1 MTDRSEQKNENTIEQ
16 KLAEKTV
23 KLQKAVRK
31 IREQQHYISDLTT
44 SPFKLFDVN
53 TDSKQ
58 HKTHSAIV
66 ATQKKSLLLHKNALV
81 TAMGDR
87 EMTVI
92 KNRVKAFDL
101 TQKIDVLTKFI
112 EKRELI
118 DCAIQAE
125 EEKKDILRQQLED
138 INTKMKAAN
147 NAIEINRKRKRED
160 VVDPFPTMS
169 DYAIVTFAN
178 NLCPDAKPLDNRAA
192 GILRINAQ
200 MTKIPAAPKP
210 PQPPVTE
217 PQQPPATE
225 PVPSRQRLRK
235 TKPVGSDL
243 PASPTSDMDGDPMD
257 DDEVEKAL
265 LGPIRNFIVSPP
277 SSRRPSIASMNTSE
291 MNEYLDDE
299 NTT

>member
-87 EMTVI
+87 EKALMTVI

-112 EKRELI
+112 EKRESI

-147 NAIEINRKRKRED
+147 NAIELNRKRKRED
-160 VVDPFPTMS
+160 VVDPFPT
-169 DYAIVTFAN
+169 
-178 NLCPDAKPLDNRAA
+178 
-192 GILRINAQ
+192 
-200 MTKIPAAPKP
+200 
-210 PQPPVTE
+210 
-217 PQQPPATE
+217 
-225 PVPSRQRLRK
+225 
-235 TKPVGSDL
+235 
-243 PASPTSDMDGDPMD
+243 
-257 DDEVEKAL
+257 
-265 LGPIRNFIVSPP
+265 
-277 SSRRPSIASMNTSE
+277 
-291 MNEYLDDE
+291 
-299 NTT
+299 